1 MIFGPKVR
9 LAGAIALAVPCLTT
23 VARGQPS
30 WTPDELA
37 ARTVE
42 RRAVEAVNWGIPAVN
57 YDRMVQAMIRD
68 AKGDFNQIVYWS
80 AFLDSRNQTLTPNPD
95 TIYFKPFFNTKDV
108 GPIVLE
114 IPPADEGSITGTI
127 MDSWQAALEDVGPAG
142 VDKGMGGKYL
152 ILPPDFKG
160 NVPAGYI
167 AMPSMTYQGFALLRS
182 IVKSNSDADVAKAV
196 AYGRRI
202 KLYPLSQAA
211 NPPATT
217 FVDAAGIVFDS
228 TIPYDLRFFQSLDR
242 MVQAEPWL
250 PRDKVM
256 IDMLKSIGIEKGKPF
271 SPDDRTKPLL
281 EAAAKEAQAW
291 LSQRFD
297 TVFVPYFDGAR
308 WALPAAPGLVET
320 SATFYETPDSYPID
334 ARGLTDYWAFST
346 VKHLG
351 AGQFYLMG
359 SKDRQGQPLDGGS
372 HYRLTV
378 PANVPASQYWS
389 AVVYNRE
396 THTLI
401 RGASRLSRSSQDPA
415 LQRNADGT
423 TDLYFGPKPP
433 AGKESNWVATDPG
446 GRFEVLVRF
455 YGPQKPLF
463 EKTWT
468 LPDIE
473 KVAAQ

>member
-1 MIFGPKVR
+1 MTRILF
-9 LAGAIALAVPCLTT
+9 AIPALAAMASLSA
-23 VARGQPS
+23 VAQGQPPS
-30 WTPDELA
+30 TASDLVD
-37 ARTVE
+37 RTIA

-80 AFLDSRNQTLTPNPD
+80 GFLDSKNQTLTPNPD

-108 GPIVLE
+108 GPVVLE
-114 IPPADEGSITGTI
+114 IPPADDGSITGTI

-142 VDKGMGGKYL
+142 VDKGKGGKYL
-152 ILPPDFKG
+152 ILPPDYRG
-160 NVPAGYI
+160 DVPAGYI
-167 AMPSMTYQGFALLRS
+167 ALPSMTYQGYALLRS
-182 IVKSNSDADVAKAV
+182 IVKSSSDADIAKAV

-271 SPDDRTKPLL
+271 NPDEKTKPLL

-297 TVFVPYFDGAR
+297 TVFVPYFEGTR
-308 WALPAAPGLVET
+308 WALPAAPGLVEA
-320 SATFYETPDSYPID
+320 SSTFYETPDSYPID
-334 ARGLTDYWAFST
+334 ARALTDYWAFST

-359 SKDRQGQPLDGGS
+359 SKDRQGQPLEGGS
-372 HYRLTV
+372 NYRLAV

-415 LQRNADGT
+415 LQKNADGT
-423 TDLYFGPKPP
+423 TDLYFGPRPP
-433 AGKESNWVATDPG
+433 AGNESNWVETDPA

-455 YGPQKPLF
+455 YGPGKPLF

>member
-1 MIFGPKVR
+1 MASRRVLI
-9 LAGAIALAVPCLTT
+9 LAVIGAVLPVSSASVLAQT
-23 VARGQPS
+23 S
-30 WTPDELA
+30 FTPDQLA
-37 ARTVE
+37 ARTIE

-57 YDRMVQAMIRD
+57 FDRMVQAVVRD
-68 AKGDFNQIVYWS
+68 AKGGFNQVVYWS
-80 AFLDSRNQTLTPNPD
+80 AFLDSKNQTLTPNPD

-114 IPPADEGSITGTI
+114 IPPADGGSITGTI

-142 VDKGMGGKYL
+142 ADQGRGGKYL
-152 ILPPDFKG
+152 VLPPDFKG

-182 IVKSNSDADVAKAV
+182 IVKSGSDADIAGAV
-196 AYGRRI
+196 AYGKRI
-202 KLYPLSQAA
+202 KLYPLSQAG

-217 FVDAAGIVFDS
+217 FVDAAGLMFDS

-242 MVQAEPWL
+242 MVQSEPWL

-271 SPDDRTKPLL
+271 NPDEKTKQIL
-281 EAAAKEAQAW
+281 ESAAKEAQAL
-291 LSQRFD
+291 LSLRFD
-297 TVFVPYFDGAR
+297 TAFVPYFEGAR
-308 WALPAAPGLVET
+308 WAVPAAPGLVET
-320 SATFYETPDSYPID
+320 SATFYEATDSYPID

-351 AGQFYLMG
+351 AGQFYLMA
-359 SKDRQGQPLDGGS
+359 SKDGQGEPLDGAGT
-372 HYRLTV
+372 YRLTI
-378 PANVPASQYWS
+378 PANAPVAQYWS

-401 RGASRLSRSSQDPA
+401 RGASRLSRSSQNPD
-415 LQRNADGT
+415 LQKNADGT
-423 TDLYFGPKPP
+423 VDLYFGARAP
-433 AGKESNWVATDPG
+433 AGKESNWVATDPAG
-446 GRFEVLVRF
+446 KFEVLVRF

-463 EKTWT
+463 EKTWK

-473 KVAAQ
+473 RAGAR